1 METIR
6 FELIKD
12 RKGMV
17 WDLLLYIPTV
27 TALLGVSAY
36 FWYADQASYS
46 YLLLFAATYF
56 FIAGATRILNTRLM
70 IWPSA
75 PVAIEVD
82 RDKVGFALR
91 NGTRIEILKE
101 LRYYP
106 DYSGK
111 TFGLSGMD
119 GAGKRLQFVF
129 HKGQFPD
136 DSAYQKAIKALRD
149 R

>member
-1 METIR
+1 MH

-12 RKGMV
+12 RKGVV
-17 WDLLLYIPTV
+17 WDLLLYVPTV

-36 FWYADQASYS
+36 FWYTDQPNYS

-56 FIAGATRILNTRLM
+56 FIAGANRVLNTRLM
-70 IWPSA
+70 LWPTA
-75 PVAIEVD
+75 PVSLEVD
-82 RDKVGFALR
+82 KDKVVLALR
-91 NGTRIEILKE
+91 NGKRIEMLKE

-136 DSAYQKAIKALRD
+136 ENAYQQAVKALRD

>member
-1 METIR
+1 MQ
-6 FELIKD
+6 FELIQDK
-12 RKGMV
+12 KGMV
-17 WDLLLYIPTV
+17 WDVLLYIPTV
-27 TALLGVSAY
+27 TALFSMSAT
-36 FWYADQASYS
+36 FWFKDDFNVA
-46 YLLLFAATYF
+46 YLLLFLGCYF
-56 FIAGATRILNTRLM
+56 LYAGVNRIMTTRMM

-75 PVAIEVD
+75 PVSIDVD

-91 NGTRIEILKE
+91 NGKRVEILKD

-119 GAGKRLQFVF
+119 GTGKRLQFVF
-129 HKGQFPD
+129 HKGQFAD
-136 DSAYQKAIKALRD
+136 DKLYQAAQKALRD